1 MAVWQ
6 STRNLLYQPFQ
17 SRLWDSCFVCIAF
30 PGGLCYTL
38 LRGLRQSAGIMT
50 LCFGDGSTG
59 GIYRDLRPAAPRIF
73 GFYVGFAGGLY
84 FYGLNAHNIVKDF
97 LLIRFDGR
105 QHIRFIG
112 VLPDLHLEPPFCKTF
127 REMGAITAHIP
138 LERHFR
144 SQIKIP
150 EKPGAKPLF
159 GDFTLELLI
168 RFERTTCSL
177 RVSCSTG

>member
-6 STRNLLYQPFQ
+6 STRNLLYQSFQ
-17 SRLWDSCFVCIAF
+17 SRLWDSCFDCIAF

-38 LRGLRQSAGIMT
+38 LRGLRQSTSGI
-50 LCFGDGSTG
+50 FGFYVGTTG
-59 GIYRDLRPAAPRIF
+59 GFYRDLRPSAPRIF
-73 GFYVGFAGGLY
+73 GFHVGFAGGLY

-97 LLIRFDGR
+97 PLIRFDGR

-112 VLPDLHLEPPFCKTF
+112 VLPDLHLEPPFFKTF
-127 REMGAITAHIP
+127 REMGVISAHIS
-138 LERHFR
+138 LKRRF
-144 SQIKIP
+144 STQTKIP
-150 EKPGAKPLF
+150 EKPGVKPLF